1 MTQFRVRTAEVEAL
15 SGHHEADPAK
25 HAAQIARE
33 LKPAMAR
40 LRETGDAMEAVV
52 AADLWPLPTLSDA
65 AVLEVMVETEGRT
78 SSRAQRG
85 TSQRGGR
92 SLVEQGPSRRSG

>member
-1 MTQFRVRTAEVEAL
+1 VEVEAL
-15 SGHHEADPAK
+15 SAHHESDPAK

-52 AADLWPLPTLSDA
+52 AADLWPLPSYRTL
-65 AVLEVMVETEGRT
+65 LF
-78 SSRAQRG
+78 
-85 TSQRGGR
+85 
-92 SLVEQGPSRRSG
+92 LK